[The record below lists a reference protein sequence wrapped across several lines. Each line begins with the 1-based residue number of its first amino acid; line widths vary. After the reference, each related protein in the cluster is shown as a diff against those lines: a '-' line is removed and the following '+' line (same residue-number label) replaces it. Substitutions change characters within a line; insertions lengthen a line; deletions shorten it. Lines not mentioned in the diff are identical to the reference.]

1 MEAILAEMG
10 VKDKSMVESVMV
22 DQSKTGTINEAEVF
36 VIVSHKNRL
45 GGLFHRFTDT
55 KYSDPGLI
63 KTLHE
68 IDSRAV
74 TDFGTN
80 ESIGF

>member
-1 MEAILAEMG
+1 MG
-10 VKDKSMVESVMV
+10 VKGESMVEFVMV
-22 DQSKTGTINEAEVF
+22 DQGKAGAIDEAKVF

-45 GGLFHRFTDT
+45 GGLFHRFADT

-68 IDSRAV
+68 VDGRAV

-80 ESIGF
+80 ESIGL